1 MRKRGTAAFTLVE
14 LVIVIAIVGILA
26 AIAIPRFIDIRT
38 EAFNAQRE
46 GIVGSV
52 RAGILTY
59 TSKNQVAQCTGA
71 TFPPNLEAWD
81 LTHQTCNG
89 ITNGTVE
96 AATTACSTTKACF
109 ELVIP
114 GGVTDGAWQ
123 QFDATGNQYRFT
135 NPADSSKTTYTYT
148 QTDGTFR

>member
-26 AIAIPRFIDIRT
+26 AIAIPRFIDIRV
-38 EAFNAQRE
+38 EAYSAQRDS
-46 GIVGSV
+46 IVGAV

-59 TSKNQVAQCTGA
+59 AAKNQVAGCTG

-81 LTHQTCNG
+81 ATHQTCNG
-89 ITNGTVE
+89 ITNGTLE
-96 AATTACSTTKACF
+96 ANGTACSAAKACF

-114 GGVTDGAWQ
+114 GGITDGSWVQ
-123 QFDATGNQYRFT
+123 TTATTYTFT
-135 NPADSSKTTYTYT
+135 NTADSSTKTYAYT